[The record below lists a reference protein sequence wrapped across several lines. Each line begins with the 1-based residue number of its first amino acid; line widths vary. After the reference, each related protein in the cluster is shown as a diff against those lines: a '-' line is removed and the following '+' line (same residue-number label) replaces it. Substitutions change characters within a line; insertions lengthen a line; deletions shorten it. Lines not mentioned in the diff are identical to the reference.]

1 MPNHISEIKFCNV
14 LTDILQ
20 EIESHPDD
28 SVQDIVN
35 DKLEEWEIEDIT
47 CDHCMVVR
55 RKV

>member
-1 MPNHISEIKFCNV
+1 MSQHISEIKFCNV

-28 SVQDIVN
+28 SIQDIVN
-35 DKLEEWEIEDIT
+35 DKLTEWEIEDIT